1 MEPVMQPKTI
11 YEGKIRITDV
21 RAVPGDSAFLID
33 DGTTAVLCDS
43 GFAFTGRAVADNL
56 RQVLGKRTLDYILLT
71 HSHYDHVMA
80 VPHIL
85 EIYPQAKV
93 VAGEYTAEVF
103 ARSSARQAMCQ
114 LNKLAAGQLPPE
126 PRAEGLKVDVTVR
139 DGEQIRCGEMVWTAI
154 HLPGHTKCSFGYY
167 LEAEKLLL
175 STETL
180 GVYFGKDTYLPA
192 FLVGYELTLESFRKV
207 RQLDIRRI
215 LLPHCG
221 LAEGEAAKRFLER
234 SERSS
239 REMARTIT
247 QMHLDGKTN
256 SEIYEFL
263 ERRDYKDHV
272 RPIYPRDAFRMNMEL
287 MIKLVIKETDNGR

>member
-1 MEPVMQPKTI
+1 MEAVMQPKTI

-80 VPHIL
+80 
-85 EIYPQAKV
+85 
-93 VAGEYTAEVF
+93 
-103 ARSSARQAMCQ
+103 
-114 LNKLAAGQLPPE
+114 
-126 PRAEGLKVDVTVR
+126 
-139 DGEQIRCGEMVWTAI
+139 
-154 HLPGHTKCSFGYY
+154 
-167 LEAEKLLL
+167 
-175 STETL
+175 
-180 GVYFGKDTYLPA
+180 
-192 FLVGYELTLESFRKV
+192 
-207 RQLDIRRI
+207 
-215 LLPHCG
+215 
-221 LAEGEAAKRFLER
+221 
-234 SERSS
+234 
-239 REMARTIT
+239 RTIT
-247 QMHLDGKTN
+247 PMHLDGKTN

-272 RPIYPRDAFRMNMEL
+272 RSVYPQDAFRMNMEL